1 MFLCYDGISTE
12 AKDKIELIEAGSIQ
26 NVLNRL
32 PKLNTELL
40 FNLASVTLMLSLVET
55 ALKSLKKT
63 LFPL

>member
-12 AKDKIELIEAGSIQ
+12 AKGKIELIEAGSIQ